1 METNLKATLE
11 MVYRFVRF
19 QAVAG
24 DSSCASGWKP
34 LVFPSILRH
43 KCRLSAHVSG
53 GVSLDTRKFI
63 PRLSIGSAC
72 CNIRKCLAISRGT
85 AVHLFWTWMLL
96 IISASSYYRSIQSFD
111 DNREVTS
118 WQRFEKICRKWK
130 GGRSL
135 EKRQE
140 MKMRK
145 DSLTYNV
152 V

>member
-1 METNLKATLE
+1 MDNVENKRTPKVCSLRNLRSLTYSMILRLETVMSYVKMKIGFVETTLNFLKATLE
-11 MVYRFVRF
+11 IVYRFVRF

-72 CNIRKCLAISRGT
+72 CNISVRKCLAISRGT
-85 AVHLFWTWMLL
+85 AVHLF
-96 IISASSYYRSIQSFD
+96 
-111 DNREVTS
+111 E
-118 WQRFEKICRKWK
+118 
-130 GGRSL
+130 L
-135 EKRQE
+135 EC
-140 MKMRK
+140 
-145 DSLTYNV
+145 L
-152 V
+152 